1 MLQREVR
8 ARTEGQVIMKEGT
21 AAIALT
27 LSGWLLI
34 ILLIIGCLI
43 TGNVPST
50 MTKVPASYKRIE

>member
-1 MLQREVR
+1 
-8 ARTEGQVIMKEGT
+8 MKEGT